1 MSSCRGSVSYKV
13 LSKSPGFSPGEVQ
26 LSDAYSH
33 LLRLSR
39 SVCGKAMLF
48 RQAPPFSA
56 ATPPIRRIKNNS
68 RLTLLAAFRL
78 VSMYQIS
85 RTSPVY
91 YLTSVAQHRLPIFRT
106 DKMKEVVCNALDEA
120 RRSAGFLIFAYVVMP
135 DHLHLLTSNA
145 KSTSE
150 TLRYTNGIV
159 AKRVIDY
166 LKENIFESCLE
177 KLRIHVREREHKH
190 SVFQHHPN
198 AFEIY
203 GEDKMMEKVNYI
215 HMNPVRAELVKIP
228 DDYRFSS
235 SRQWHG
241 RSLDE
246 EPLWT
251 DHGELV
257 WRSK

>member
-91 YLTSVAQHRLPIFRT
+91 YLTSVPQHRLPIFRT

-166 LKENIFESCLE
+166 LKENIFRILPRETPHSRSRARTQTFSFPASSECVRD
-177 KLRIHVREREHKH
+177 LRRG
-190 SVFQHHPN
+190 QDD
-198 AFEIY
+198 
-203 GEDKMMEKVNYI
+203 GE
-215 HMNPVRAELVKIP
+215 
-228 DDYRFSS
+228 
-235 SRQWHG
+235 
-241 RSLDE
+241 
-246 EPLWT
+246 
-251 DHGELV
+251 GELHPHESGSGGV
-257 WRSK
+257 SQDSR